1 MRWLSVDYTA
11 MARDDDGTDVD
22 GDTSTEEVVLHHDWE
37 RDDSVSTTIIEG
49 VAEVTDT
56 PEADLDPTLYEV
68 VDPDALDTLCRPL
81 NDDVLRDGS
90 GHVKFPLQGCI
101 VTLDWS
107 GRIKIEPP
115 DETQG

>member
-1 MRWLSVDYTA
+1 MWWMCVDCTR
-11 MARDDDGTDVD
+11 MAHDDDETDAE

-49 VAEVTDT
+49 VAAVTDT
-56 PEADLDPTLYEV
+56 PETDLDPPLYEIM
-68 VDPDALDTLCRPL
+68 DPDALDNLCQPL

-90 GHVKFPLQGCI
+90 GQLTLSLHGCT

-107 GRIKIEPP
+107 GRIKIKPP
-115 DETQG
+115 DEL